1 MADLPYIVVLV
12 ISSATLLLGIIE
24 IIILCRILNNQGQQN
39 KSITNIISNNTE
51 ALGKAFESLIRTEER
66 IDKYQSST
74 NEKLDTLKDLTRGG
88 R

>member
-1 MADLPYIVVLV
+1 MQDLPYIVVLI

-24 IIILCRILNNQGQQN
+24 VIILCRILNNQGQQN
-39 KSITNIISNNTE
+39 RSITNIISNNTE

-74 NEKLDTLKDLTRGG
+74 NEKLDTLKDLTR
-88 R
+88 RK

>member
-1 MADLPYIVVLV
+1 MQDLPYIVVLV

>member
-1 MADLPYIVVLV
+1 MQDLPYIVVLI

-24 IIILCRILNNQGQQN
+24 VIILCRILNNQGQQN
-39 KSITNIISNNTE
+39 RSITNIISNNTE

-74 NEKLDTLKDLTRGG
+74 NEKLDTLKDLAR
-88 R
+88 RD